1 MNSRERIIATLNHRP
16 TDRLAI
22 DFGGTVLSG
31 AHVSVISQLREKF
44 GLSSDPVKVSEPAQM
59 LGEVDAE
66 LADAV
71 MSDVVY
77 LPGPANIFGIEQN
90 NWKPWQTFDG
100 TDVLVPGKFNT
111 EPADDGSILMYA
123 GGDKSYPASAKMPKG
138 GFYFDAIIRQK
149 PIVES
154 ELNAEDNL
162 EEFTILDD
170 ETLAKWQKNADEL
183 YANTDRAISAGFP
196 GTGFGDVFL
205 VPAPF
210 LKDPRG
216 IRDIEEWYIST
227 VTRPDLVKEIFDRQ
241 ADIAVENFKLLYQA
255 VGEKVQMVFICGT
268 DLAAQESLF
277 CSPQTYDDL
286 YAPFH
291 KRLNDWIHQ
300 NTGWKTMKH
309 CCGACEP
316 FISSFIKAGFDVLNP
331 VQCSAAG
338 MDPEMLV
345 DKYGDDI
352 VFWGG
357 GVDTQQTL
365 PFGTPEEVYKQ
376 VRQRIEIFNRKNG
389 FVFNSIHNIQCNTPI
404 ENVLAMFEAARD
416 SANCGESLRA

>member
-1 MNSRERIIATLNHRP
+1 MNSRERIIATLNHQP
-16 TDRLAI
+16 TDRLPI

-31 AHVSVISQLREKF
+31 AHVSVISQLREKL
-44 GLSSDPVKVSEPAQM
+44 GLSGGPVKVSEPAQM
-59 LGEVDAE
+59 LGEVDAD

-71 MSDVVY
+71 MSDVVF
-77 LPGPANIFGIEQN
+77 LPGPANVFAFEQD
-90 NWKPWQTFDG
+90 NWKPWRTFDG
-100 TDVLVPGKFNT
+100 TDVLVPEKFNT

-154 ELNAEDNL
+154 ELKAEDNL
-162 EEFTILDD
+162 EEFAILDD

-183 YANTDRAISAGFP
+183 YANTDRAISTGFP

-210 LKDPRG
+210 LKDPKG

-227 VTRPDLVKEIFDRQ
+227 ITRKDLIKEIFDRQ
-241 ADIAVENFKLLYQA
+241 AEIAVENLKLLYQA

-268 DLAAQESLF
+268 DLAAQDTLF
-277 CSPQTYDDL
+277 CSPQTYEEL
-286 YAPFH
+286 YAPYH
-291 KRLNDWIHQ
+291 KRLNDWIHK

-316 FISSFIKAGFDVLNP
+316 LIGSFIKAGFDVLNP

-357 GVDTQQTL
+357 GVDTQKTL
-365 PFGTPEEVYKQ
+365 PFGTPEEVYEQ
-376 VRQRIEIFNRKNG
+376 VKQRIEIFSRKNG
-389 FVFNSIHNIQCNTPI
+389 FVFNSIHNIQCKTPI
-404 ENVLAMFEAARD
+404 ENVLAMFQAAKD
-416 SANCGESLRA
+416 SDNYNYI

>member
-111 EPADDGSILMYA
+111 EPSDDGSILMYA

-154 ELNAEDNL
+154 ELKAEDNL